1 MIAQAI
7 LLCALSPQPM
17 AFAHADT
24 RAAINAYHLMKS
36 EEEKE
41 KKSSDEKKLT
51 RWIRKN
57 NPDAEVFITPRGDAE
72 KLKEYGWERVPIT
85 WNDKE
90 IWVKRKPVSD
100 QNKQRRILA
109 SA

>member
-1 MIAQAI
+1 MIAELFLIA
-7 LLCALSPQPM
+7 ALSPRPM
-17 AFAHADT
+17 SVAHAGT

-36 EEEKE
+36 TDEE
-41 KKSSDEKKLT
+41 KLT

-72 KLKEYGWERVPIT
+72 KLKEHGWERLPFS
-85 WNDKE
+85 WNNKE
-90 IWVKRKPVSD
+90 IWIKRKPKSD
-100 QNKQRRILA
+100 QTPNKRLIEA